1 MIKLTITEKGGD
13 TRALSFD
20 KDEVSIGRVQG
31 NDIVLPKGNI
41 SKRHT
46 KLSMA
51 NGRIAVAD
59 LKSTNGTYVNGRR
72 ISEPMPVKSGDKVF
86 VGDFLIVI
94 DPGAAASET
103 SGARRG
109 PPPPPP
115 PPRPGA
121 SAAALEAE
129 GAAEAASALDASL
142 DASSAGLVGL
152 GGGRARAPAPPPPPP
167 RRTIVTSAL
176 LGDSFDIGAEAPPS
190 PGEVASDAA
199 ADVENDAEIQ
209 PEPGEDAERG
219 AGRRHA
225 GAENGAG
232 HAGQEGAFAA
242 AGFEPPVAADPG
254 YGDQEPQPAGP
265 EDEDAAARMFGSAPV
280 PDEDAGQAAADAFEA
295 PDAGSIEAARPTPG
309 PDDAGMGADGLAGD
323 AAAVSP
329 PTLDS
334 LLLDAA
340 VTAIIISPSGA
351 AQVER
356 AGRWE
361 EIATLGDGNTIAER
375 VWQLANTAV
384 PPPPSDNPVVD
395 VRLADGTRVTA
406 LFPPITPLSVCA
418 AIRKSTVPEL
428 SLSALCGNGEVEQIL
443 TVAVASRRN
452 ILVAGDRPAVTAL
465 AGAMASAI
473 PPERQVVSIGAGARY
488 RARWIEL
495 SPGGEPAALIRAA
508 AAFRADHLLVADPGG
523 GDLPDLLLAAAR
535 GQGGIIASV
544 SARSATEALTRLR
557 AFSVGIVGAD
567 AFAPLVD
574 STIDLVVF
582 AATDGEGVV
591 RLIEIVEPVAAGVEL
606 TPVFVARRTNLANPV
621 AEATW
626 EVPGLSSRLAEAIAA
641 TGDAVPAHLVRH

>member
-94 DPGAAASET
+94 DPGAAASEI

-121 SAAALEAE
+121 SAALEAE
-129 GAAEAASALDASL
+129 GAADAAASALDASL

-152 GGGRARAPAPPPPPP
+152 GGGRARSPAPPPPPP

-190 PGEVASDAA
+190 PGDVASDAA
-199 ADVENDAEIQ
+199 ADVENDAELQ
-209 PEPGEDAERG
+209 PEPSEDADRG
-219 AGRRHA
+219 GGQRH
-225 GAENGAG
+225 GGDENGAG
-232 HAGQEGAFAA
+232 QGGQEAAFAA
-242 AGFEPPVAADPG
+242 ASFEPPGAAEPG
-254 YGDQEPQPAGP
+254 YGDPEPEPVAATGGP
-265 EDEDAAARMFGSAPV
+265 EDEEAAARMFGSAPV
-280 PDEDAGQAAADAFEA
+280 PDEDAGQAADADAGAVEGA
-295 PDAGSIEAARPTPG
+295 QPTPG
-309 PDDAGMGADGLAGD
+309 PEGAGVGTYGLPGD
-323 AAAVSP
+323 APEISA

-340 VTAIIISPSGA
+340 VTAIIISPSGG

-361 EIATLGDGNTIAER
+361 EVASLGDGNTVAER

-418 AIRKSTVPEL
+418 AIRRSAVPDL
-428 SLSALCGNGEVEQIL
+428 SLAALCGNGAAEQIL

-465 AGAMASAI
+465 AGALASAI
-473 PPERQVVSIGAGARY
+473 PPDRQVVSIGAGARY

-495 SPGGEPAALIRAA
+495 SQGGEPAALIRAA

-523 GDLPDLLLAAAR
+523 GELPDLLLAAAR

-574 STIDLVVF
+574 GTVDLVVF

-591 RLIEIVEPVAAGVEL
+591 RLIEIVEPVAAGTEL
-606 TPVFVARRTNLANPV
+606 TPVFVARRTNLAVPG
-621 AEATW
+621 AEVTW
-626 EVPGLSSRLAEAIAA
+626 DVPGLSSRLAEAIAA
-641 TGDAVPAHLVRH
+641 TGDAVPAHLVRR